1 MFWNDII
8 FMEKNFM
15 IAKKNGYQNW
25 IYFATTTKKSAVV
38 TCISSVSFPILLVQF
53 DKKKYR
59 KEKTKE
65 KTNKTS

>member
-1 MFWNDII
+1 MLWNDII

-38 TCISSVSFPILLVQF
+38 
-53 DKKKYR
+53 R
-59 KEKTKE
+59 EKQ
-65 KTNKTS
+65 NACRLHFYFWIDSQHGRP